1 MKFRP
6 RSCCAL
12 MLFVALVTIIVS
24 GCGDKSNPV
33 SAGGSSIV
41 GTWNLTSIVMG
52 QISVTAGPT
61 TLTNVETYN
70 SDFTCKEISHDYME
84 TPPTSDTGTGTWM
97 TTGNKLIVSS
107 AGSADT
113 STYALSGNTLT
124 LSSTVPTYGIVTMT
138 FARQ

>member
-1 MKFRP
+1 
-6 RSCCAL
+6 